1 MRYGRLL
8 SATLLSLLLAGCADD
23 DAHHDEA
30 HEHTA
35 AEHAEHA
42 GHEDDVHD
50 HAHDAVP
57 AGEIT
62 SGSVY
67 NLDGQWWDATG
78 ARAPLGRLAGR
89 PQVVAMVYTSCA
101 QACPAIVSD
110 MKRIEAALGPDADGV
125 GFVLASMDPERD
137 TPEKLAEF
145 ARRSGFDAA
154 RWTLL
159 GAADDDVLELAAVL
173 GVQYRG
179 LPDGEFTH
187 SNILTVLDANGE
199 IVHRQLGLGEST
211 AETAAAARRHIIDRN
226 RT

>member
-1 MRYGRLL
+1 MRRHFRFA
-8 SATLLSLLLAGCADD
+8 ATLLSLALAACTDSEG
-23 DAHHDEA
+23 ES
-30 HEHTA
+30 HEHGA

-42 GHEDDVHD
+42 GHEHDDHE
-50 HAHDAVP
+50 HASEAPP

-67 NLDGQWWDATG
+67 NLEGEWWDATG
-78 ARAPLGRLAGR
+78 ERAALARLAGR

-101 QACPAIVSD
+101 QACPAIVAE
-110 MKRIEAALGPDADGV
+110 MKRVEASLGADAAQV
-125 GFVLASMDPERD
+125 GFVLASMDPARD
-137 TPEKLAEF
+137 TPEQLAEF

-159 GAADDDVLELAAVL
+159 GAEDDDVLELAAVL
-173 GVQYRG
+173 GVQYRR

-199 IVHRQLGLGEST
+199 IVHRQLGLGEGT
-211 AETAAAARRHIIDRN
+211 AATAAAARRSIIDR
-226 RT
+226 THT